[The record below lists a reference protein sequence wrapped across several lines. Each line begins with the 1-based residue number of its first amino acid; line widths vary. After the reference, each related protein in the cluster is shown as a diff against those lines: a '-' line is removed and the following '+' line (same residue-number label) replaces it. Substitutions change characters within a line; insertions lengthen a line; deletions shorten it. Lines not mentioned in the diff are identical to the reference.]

1 MSCSYLCLIM
11 YILNM
16 FQDIIIFNDN
26 LTWSDHINDICK
38 NVISVLIW
46 LFECDIYFLKE
57 KTLSDYAV
65 IVLIFIWL
73 LLNKFSVVQC
83 SSPLELFELLNMP
96 CIYIYSRTSYSIS
109 WSLKLIVIIVYIQY
123 IWMRTTCSHWLL
135 VTFVKLKLKKDCFS
149 ACL

>member
-1 MSCSYLCLIM
+1 MLLRRKFNLPPPNKKHQPNNKNKKQNKKPATNMSCSYLCLIM

-38 NVISVLIW
+38 NVISVLIC

-65 IVLIFIWL
+65 IVLIFI
-73 LLNKFSVVQC
+73 
-83 SSPLELFELLNMP
+83 
-96 CIYIYSRTSYSIS
+96 
-109 WSLKLIVIIVYIQY
+109 
-123 IWMRTTCSHWLL
+123 
-135 VTFVKLKLKKDCFS
+135 
-149 ACL
+149 